1 MSLLYL
7 KLNNEI
13 SSDIQFSRV
22 VKPISLMIFFLFTIA
37 VNFLSRTAFRRSF
50 ACDVGVL
57 LRLAATLLGNV
68 DYGQQELTMR
78 QWKSRKSDIT
88 P

>member
-1 MSLLYL
+1 MKTKNINSHYL
-7 KLNNEI
+7 I
-13 SSDIQFSRV
+13 SNFSYDSV
-22 VKPISLMIFFLFTIA
+22 
-37 VNFLSRTAFRRSF
+37 
-50 ACDVGVL
+50 
-57 LRLAATLLGNV
+57 RLAATLLGNV